1 MTLLDLLDAARAALL
16 PIAPTYLRDT
26 VPVDGDG
33 NPVLPDRCIIL
44 DLIVDSKVRDFTSV
58 YSVVNLQVGC
68 WAPTIAQALEDLEA
82 ARIALESSAPAWEV
96 VRVNGTQT
104 DEHGIRGVTADFT
117 ALY

>member
-1 MTLLDLLDAARAALL
+1 MTLLDLLDAARQALQAV
-16 PIAPTYLRDT
+16 APTFIRDA
-26 VPVDGDG
+26 VPLKDGQ
-33 NPVLPDRCIIL
+33 PVLPDRCIVL
-44 DLIVDSKVRDFTSV
+44 DLITDSKQPDFTDV
-58 YSVVNLQVGC
+58 YSVVRLQVGC

-117 ALY
+117 AVY